1 MDRRRLA
8 GVLLVVVSA
17 IGFGSGALF
26 AKPVYAA
33 GLDWLTLLV
42 WRFGIGAVLAWGW
55 LLASPAR
62 RAALRGTSRRLAL
75 GALGLG
81 AIYSL
86 NSSTYYAA
94 LETVP
99 ASLASLIVYIY
110 PVLVGV
116 LTLRIG
122 RPLSGRGP
130 WIALGIATLGAA
142 LAVGGVDAGHLPPLG
157 GIALAVASPIIYS
170 GWIVLSARLGGERR
184 DRAGDD
190 ADGGA
195 GAAVAS
201 ALMMTATGGIFLML
215 SIGTA
220 HPIAP
225 ATIPSAAWPG
235 ILGIGLFSTFI
246 AIQTFYGG
254 ARRIGAAPAALIST
268 IEPAY
273 TIVMAALLFGERLT
287 PVQIAG
293 GALIIGAVILAQTTS
308 RSADAPVELRL
319 ADE

>member
-1 MDRRRLA
+1 
-8 GVLLVVVSA
+8 
-17 IGFGSGALF
+17 
-26 AKPVYAA
+26 
-33 GLDWLTLLV
+33 
-42 WRFGIGAVLAWGW
+42 
-55 LLASPAR
+55 
-62 RAALRGTSRRLAL
+62 
-75 GALGLG
+75 
-81 AIYSL
+81 
-86 NSSTYYAA
+86 
-94 LETVP
+94 
-99 ASLASLIVYIY
+99 
-110 PVLVGV
+110 VLVGV

-190 ADGGA
+190 GDGGA

-201 ALMMTATGGIFLML
+201 AFMMTATGGLFLML
-215 SIGTA
+215 ALATA

-225 ATIPSAAWPG
+225 AAIPSGAWPG
-235 ILGIGLFSTFI
+235 IIGIGVFSTFI

-287 PVQIAG
+287 PIQLAG
-293 GALIIGAVILAQTTS
+293 GGLIIGAVILAQTTS

>member
-17 IGFGSGALF
+17 VGFGSGALF
-26 AKPVYAA
+26 AKPVYSA

-42 WRFGIGAVLAWGW
+42 WRFGIGAALAWSW

-62 RAALRGTSRRLAL
+62 RAALRATSRRLAL
-75 GALGLG
+75 AALGLG
-81 AIYSL
+81 AIYTL
-86 NSSTYYAA
+86 NSATYFAA

-110 PVLVGV
+110 PVLVAV
-116 LTLRIG
+116 LAQRFG
-122 RPLSGRGP
+122 RPLPGRGP
-130 WIALGIATLGAA
+130 WIALGIATLGAV
-142 LAVGGVDAGHLPPLG
+142 LAVGGVDQGHLPPLS

-184 DRAGDD
+184 DRAGDEGD
-190 ADGGA
+190 RGP

-201 ALMMTATGGIFLML
+201 ALMMTSTGGIFAGLAL
-215 SIGTA
+215 VTA

-225 ATIPSAAWPG
+225 AVIPGDAWPG
-235 ILGIGLFSTFI
+235 LLGIGLISTFI

-254 ARRIGAAPAALIST
+254 ARRIGAAQAALIST

-273 TIVMAALLFGERLT
+273 TIVMAAILFGERLT
-287 PVQIAG
+287 PVQLAG
-293 GALIIGAVILAQTTS
+293 GGLIIGAVVLAQS
-308 RSADAPVELRL
+308 MARSSEAASELRL

>member
-26 AKPVYAA
+26 AKPAYAV
-33 GLDWLTLLV
+33 GIDWLTLLV
-42 WRFGIGAVLAWGW
+42 WRFGIGAALAWGW
-55 LLASPAR
+55 LLVAPAR
-62 RAALRGTSRRLAL
+62 RAALRGTSPRLTL

-81 AIYSL
+81 ALYSL
-86 NSSTYYAA
+86 NASTYYAA

-99 ASLASLIVYIY
+99 ASLASLIVYVY

-122 RPLSGRGP
+122 RPLAGRGP
-130 WIALGIATLGAA
+130 WIALGIATIGAG
-142 LAVGGVDAGHLPPLG
+142 LAVGGVDPGHLPPLG
-157 GIALAVASPIIYS
+157 SILLVVASPIIYA

-190 ADGGA
+190 GDEGA

-201 ALMMTATGGIFLML
+201 AFMMTATGAVFVALAL
-215 SIGTA
+215 VTA

-225 ATIPSAAWPG
+225 GTIPSAAWPG
-235 ILGIGLFSTFI
+235 IVGIGLFSTFI

-287 PVQIAG
+287 AVQIAG
-293 GALIIGAVILAQTTS
+293 GGLIIGAVILAQTTS

>member
-26 AKPVYAA
+26 AKPVYSA

-42 WRFGIGAVLAWGW
+42 WRFGIGAALAWAW

-190 ADGGA
+190 GDGGA

-201 ALMMTATGGIFLML
+201 AFMMTATWWPLPRAGPRDGPPDRAGRDPVRRVARDHRDRPLL
-215 SIGTA
+215 DVHRDPDLLRRRAPDRRGSGRA
-220 HPIAP
+220 HQHDRA
-225 ATIPSAAWPG
+225 
-235 ILGIGLFSTFI
+235 
-246 AIQTFYGG
+246 
-254 ARRIGAAPAALIST
+254 
-268 IEPAY
+268 AY

-293 GALIIGAVILAQTTS
+293 GGLIIGAVILAQTTS
-308 RSADAPVELRL
+308 RAADAPVELRL